1 MRPGARMGMRPRM
14 VGLRELGRT
23 EEAVAAL
30 EEVIERRERALGPE
44 HPLVASNRV
53 WLTEW
58 QAEAQP

>member
-1 MRPGARMGMRPRM
+1 M